1 MCHPVG
7 VPTEFES
14 KLKQIIS
21 LIKQDHHS
29 EVAAEG
35 LHGPAG
41 QDLLAAGAAHGA
53 TRAGGEAAAATAKLL
68 RSGGDVQEGAPQ
80 QTALSAKYIQQ
91 NITPIYY
98 PHLSHALLLTLE
110 P

>member
-1 MCHPVG
+1 MIG
-7 VPTEFES
+7 VPTEFE
-14 KLKQIIS
+14 QIIS
-21 LIKQDHHS
+21 PIKQDHHS

-53 TRAGGEAAAATAKLL
+53 ARAGGEAAAAAAKLL
-68 RSGGDVQEGAPQ
+68 RGGGDVQEGAPQ
-80 QTALSAKYIQQ
+80 QTALSAKDIQR

-98 PHLSHALLLTLE
+98 SHLSHALLLSLE